1 MFAQNYVDYAL
12 FGPYEEDLS
21 SYHIKVRFVYLDGS
35 TNDENAAWWKTAS
48 TSTTA
53 GEFVL
58 EDESKIALQRLNSAF
73 NPHAIYFLPD
83 APGLC
88 NADVIYDTY
97 VGEGL
102 DITTL
107 RANQQSAQDLAAL
120 NIYVTGDA
128 TGSSEKIGGNF
139 NGQAGGLPGNSLIVE
154 GADQIGGEERLA
166 TNSTTLVHEVGHTLG
181 LLHTFAGR
189 PEGVGSDNECNEA
202 TTNYP
207 GNCPL
212 GQGGGNISY
221 CCGDYIKDTPF
232 NHNNDFD
239 AGSICQNIDPPY
251 TDEAK
256 LMRNYMSYVFPT
268 FCRSA
273 FTEEQVQ
280 RMKTYLRE
288 LETLH
293 PGATVLNDMQIERAT
308 YPGTVPSGVS
318 GNITVESGTLTIS
331 SPLSMLPDAEI
342 VVRDGA
348 TLRIQSEL
356 SAACEGLWKGVRVED
371 GGRAFLSG
379 TNGIIRDARCGVKVE
394 NGGYAELFGGKL
406 LNNEIGLYLV
416 DRVQDNNYPQCKAW
430 FANFFVDE
438 FYRGDETQPILVKLD
453 DTERFFA
460 SNCAFTDWREDCTLP
475 ACSGRA
481 IGILSFES
489 SFRAI
494 FSFFNYLSIGVNAS
508 ALTLENGSVMI
519 EHCSFTNNLTG
530 ALFDEI
536 SAFTVEDNQFLISGD
551 LNAEEPG
558 VDVIGLQVTGATEG
572 MQIRSNE
579 FLLTEGTGGEDF
591 IGSFTGTLCQSTGEG
606 LGNEIIF
613 NNYSI
618 LHRGNIAEGMNGND
632 ENGLVYRCNNHDYSP
647 PGFTGSSI
655 EDVIDYEIKSG
666 GTIRILQS
674 GEGVTDEEEPLPTGI
689 IFSGLQSI
697 VNDNDV
703 DILYYFDANFAEQVP
718 SFDSE
723 GIDRFDITEVDPSE
737 YCITEGCTNP
747 PCDEPSEPVL
757 VLKKKFEDYRLRQEE
772 LEDSL
777 LLVSGREKERMEQAA
792 IWTRQAKDKTAGQ
805 ILQYYALD
813 TVSVEKDSIY
823 RWLDKAGTFGSRY
836 LLARSHFFSGD
847 IAAFA
852 ATWETLPAEVDLLP
866 GQPEE
871 YKMLSELFSLLAKP
885 QAQVVALEA
894 LSDSTIM
901 ELLPFTQYCNEAGHL
916 AANLLRRNG
925 INATV
930 NCIGQGNAYLQSS
943 SKPDLEEL
951 KATPRTTELRIF
963 PNPAKEQL
971 TVVLPDNLTTG
982 QMELYDMQG
991 RQILQRTLVG
1001 QRSEV
1006 RLPGVQGAYI
1016 VVVYTPDNKVL
1027 ARQLLVIQ

>member
-1 MFAQNYVDYAL
+1 M
-12 FGPYEEDLS
+12 
-21 SYHIKVRFVYLDGS
+21 
-35 TNDENAAWWKTAS
+35 
-48 TSTTA
+48 
-53 GEFVL
+53 
-58 EDESKIALQRLNSAF
+58 RL
-73 NPHAIYFLPD
+73 
-83 APGLC
+83 
-88 NADVIYDTY
+88 
-97 VGEGL
+97 
-102 DITTL
+102 
-107 RANQQSAQDLAAL
+107 
-120 NIYVTGDA
+120 
-128 TGSSEKIGGNF
+128 
-139 NGQAGGLPGNSLIVE
+139 
-154 GADQIGGEERLA
+154 GGEERLV

-207 GNCPL
+207 GNCPP

-221 CCGDYIKDTPF
+221 CCGDYIKDTHF

-239 AGSICQNIDPPY
+239 AGSICQNIETAS

-273 FTEEQVQ
+273 FTEEQVR

-288 LETLH
+288 LETLY

-356 SAACEGLWKGVRVED
+356 SAACEDLWRGVRVED
-371 GGRAFLSG
+371 GGQVFLSG

-416 DRVQDNNYPQCKAW
+416 DGIQDNNFPQCKAW
-430 FANFFVDE
+430 FADFFVDE
-438 FYRGDETQPILVKLD
+438 FYRGEETQPILVKLD

-460 SNCAFTDWREDCTLP
+460 SNCTFTDWREDCTLP

-494 FSFFNYLSIGVNAS
+494 FCLFNYLSIGVNAS
-508 ALTLENGSVMI
+508 ALTLENGSVKI
-519 EHCSFTNNLTG
+519 EHCNFTNNLTG

-536 SAFTVEDNQFLISGD
+536 SAFVVEDNQFLISGD

-558 VDVIGLQVTGATEG
+558 VNVIGLQVTGATEG
-572 MQIRSNE
+572 MQVRSNE
-579 FLLTEGTGGEDF
+579 FLLTVGAGGEDF

-606 LGNEIIF
+606 LGNEIVF

-618 LHRGNIAEGMNGND
+618 LHRGNVAEGINGND
-632 ENGLVYRCNNHDYSP
+632 ENGLAYRCNNHDYSP
-647 PGFTGSSI
+647 PGFTGSSTD
-655 EDVIDYEIKSG
+655 DVIDYEIKSG
-666 GTIRILQS
+666 GTVRTLQS
-674 GEGVTDEEEPLPTGI
+674 GEGFTNQGERLPTGI
-689 IFSGLQSI
+689 IFSGLRSI
-697 VNDNDV
+697 VNDNPM
-703 DILYYFDANFAEQVP
+703 DILYYYDENFVEQFP
-718 SFDSE
+718 SLDSE
-723 GIDRFDITEVDPSE
+723 GIDRFDITDVDPSE
-737 YCITEGCTNP
+737 YYVAEGCTDP

-757 VLKKKFEDYRLRQEE
+757 VLKEKFEDYQLHQEE
-772 LEDSL
+772 LKDSL
-777 LLVSGREKERMEQAA
+777 QLVSGIEKERIEQAT
-792 IWTRQAKDKTAGQ
+792 IWTKQAKDKTAGQ

-813 TVSVEKDSIY
+813 TASIEKDSIF

-836 LLARSHFFSGD
+836 LLARSQFFSGD
-847 IAAFA
+847 IAAFTV
-852 ATWETLPAEVDLLP
+852 TWETLPAEVDLLP
-866 GQPEE
+866 AQAEE
-871 YKMLSELFSLLAKP
+871 YKALSELFSLLAKREAIGGP
-885 QAQVVALEA
+885 LEA
-894 LSDSTIM
+894 LSDSTIF

-916 AANLLRRNG
+916 AANLLRRNVVDVSVDCSG
-925 INATV
+925 LANANLQANPKPAIEQTER
-930 NCIGQGNAYLQSS
+930 IKQG
-943 SKPDLEEL
+943 
-951 KATPRTTELRIF
+951 TELRIF
-963 PNPAKEQL
+963 PNPAKEIL
-971 TVVLPDNLTTG
+971 TVMLPDNLSTG
-982 QMELYDMQG
+982 QLELYDMQG

-1006 RLPGVQGAYI
+1006 QLPGVQGLYI
-1016 VVVYTPDNKVL
+1016 VMIYNSDSNL
-1027 ARQLLVIQ
+1027 LHRQLFVIQ